1 MPSQSAL
8 GPPLSMGRSLLAWAV
23 ASAFIGLTS
32 YSHANPSGGV
42 AVIGKATF
50 DASQASKLVVT
61 TQNGAG
67 TNYSAIN
74 WQSFSIPAG
83 STTRIQQPSATSLS
97 INRVVTN
104 TPSLIF
110 GTLSSNGQ
118 VVLVNQAGIAVG
130 TGALVDTA
138 GFTASVLGM
147 QDADALA
154 GRLRFTN
161 EGFAGATGV
170 LTVQGNIIARGGDV
184 VLIAPSI
191 ELAQSAVVEAPGGSV
206 ILAAG
211 RSVEVTGR
219 GLEGISMQVQAPAD
233 QVLNLGTLR
242 GDAVGIFAGT
252 LRHSGLIQATTAS
265 LEGGRVLLKA
275 SADAYVEGAGR
286 IEATGFKGGQVDVFG
301 QRVAVMNQAVI
312 DVSGQLGGGNIRVG
326 GDYQGRNTTV
336 QNAQGAYF
344 GAEAKLKANALDVG
358 NGGRIILWADDATR
372 AYGQI
377 EARGGPNGGDG
388 GFVETSGKQRLDFSA
403 RVDTSAPKGRAG
415 TVLLDPDFIVISN
428 GVSGADDGQVSD
440 NNVFATD
447 GVGLTY
453 TISEQAIEALSSGAI
468 LLQANKGITL
478 NNLSDNL
485 LQLNSGI
492 TSFKLETLNSGTGQG
507 ISFIDAADEI
517 LSSNAASI
525 IFNAGASGSLFNIGK
540 LSSSGSGGGAI
551 TLTAGNAM
559 TLAGNIS
566 SAGTLGGPITLKS
579 GAGGINATASVLQ
592 SDSLEIQS
600 SGAVTMSGA
609 NIVNK
614 LAANVAGNFTF
625 NNSNSSGLQLATVGS
640 TSGVQ
645 ATGGGVTIS
654 SAGTSTLSIQGS
666 VSATGNIDL
675 TGYSVQAIG
684 SGISS
689 TGGNVTINGAQGIF
703 LTGGSSVSGNNIS
716 LTAAP
721 GVNLNG
727 STLKPGG
734 IGGIGTLTINGNLTM
749 LGGATLALDVL
760 NASTYDTVNI
770 SGTLTASTAAE
781 IISVG
786 DLSSGVV
793 SGTLSPVLTAGAI
806 AGPALLFNGPTG
818 WSMTQTTTA
827 LSVNAVM
834 TNAMAGTYAAL
845 PGSTVAAFIES
856 FEDVLFVAQQVEA
869 KDKVQD
875 ALVVEGE
882 ICRP

>member
-1 MPSQSAL
+1 MD
-8 GPPLSMGRSLLAWAV
+8 RSLLAWAV

-42 AVIGKATF
+42 AVIGKATL
-50 DASQASKLVVT
+50 DASQANKLVVT

-252 LRHSGLIQATTAS
+252 LRHSGLIQATTAN

-286 IEATGFKGGQVDVFG
+286 IEATGSKGGQVDVLG

-312 DVSGQLGGGNIRVG
+312 DVSGQFGGGNIRVG
-326 GDYQGRNTTV
+326 GDYQGQNTTV
-336 QNAQGAYF
+336 QNAQVAYF

-358 NGGRIILWADDATR
+358 DGGRIILWADDATR

-377 EARGGPNGGDG
+377 EARGGSNGGNG

-403 RVDTSAPKGRAG
+403 RVDTSAPKGQAG

-428 GVSGADDGQVSD
+428 GVSGADDGQVAD

-453 TISEQAIEALSSGAI
+453 TISEQAIEALSSGVI
-468 LLQANKGITL
+468 LLQADKGITL

-492 TSFKLETLNSGTGQG
+492 TSFKLETLNSGVGQG
-507 ISFIDAADEI
+507 ISFVDAADEI
-517 LSSNAASI
+517 LSNNAASI

-566 SAGTLGGPITLKS
+566 SVGTLGGPITLKS
-579 GAGGINATASVLQ
+579 GVGGISATGSVLQ
-592 SDSLEIQS
+592 SDSLEILS

-614 LAANVAGNFTF
+614 LAANIAGNFTF

-675 TGYSVQAIG
+675 TGYNVQAIG

-703 LTGGSSVSGNNIS
+703 LIGGSSVSGKSIS

-721 GVNLNG
+721 GVDLNG

-734 IGGIGTLTINGNLTM
+734 VGGIGTLTVNGNLTM

-760 NASTYDTVNI
+760 NASAYDTVNI

-786 DLSSGVV
+786 DLSSGLV
-793 SGTLSPVLTAGAI
+793 SGTLSSVLSAGSI
-806 AGPALLFNGPTG
+806 AGPALLFNGPAG
-818 WSMTQTTTA
+818 WSMTQTATA

-845 PGSTVAAFIES
+845 PGSTVAAFIAS